1 MPRYRPDQASCGRQG
16 TFPPKRLLWP
26 SHQAV
31 LFDTRRP
38 CVIKVGEFENA
49 QISAGSSFLWP
60 AGHFPAKK
68 IVVAESPGS
77 FVWYSQTL
85 CYQGRRVRKCPD
97 IGRIKHPVDGR
108 AFYRQKDC
116 CGRVTRQFCLILADL
131 VLSRPA
137 NQKMPWYWPDQASCG
152 KQIGFPAKKVAVAQL
167 TSSFVWYFQTLCD
180 RGKSDR
186 ICPDLR
192 RLKQLI
198 VGGNIFFNFL
208 RNSCFILLV
217 FQNDF
222 TKFYFSFAFI
232 LAFLIFLNRGISF
245 LWLSSWFFLQHY
257 TSGWSPSNL
266 QKIRG
271 LWFLRDLFKK
281 TKVLLAY
288 CSCHWAAFPMVRYE
302 EARTMHHTWC
312 CCLAQWIRWAM
323 VEQCRPTNNNNNN
336 NTNNNKKTKNN

>member
-1 MPRYRPDQASCGRQG
+1 M
-16 TFPPKRLLWP
+16 
-26 SHQAV
+26 
-31 LFDTRRP
+31 
-38 CVIKVGEFENA
+38 
-49 QISAGSSFLWP
+49 
-60 AGHFPAKK
+60 
-68 IVVAESPGS
+68 
-77 FVWYSQTL
+77 
-85 CYQGRRVRKCPD
+85 
-97 IGRIKHPVDGR
+97 DGR
-108 AFYRQKDC
+108 ALFRQKDC

-131 VLSRPA
+131 VLSRSA
-137 NQKMPWYWPDQASCG
+137 SSKMPRYRPDQATCG
-152 KQIGFPAKKVAVAQL
+152 RQGSFPPNQLLWPSHQAVLFDTRRPCVIKVGKSENALISAGSSILWTAGHFPAKKVAVAQL

-232 LAFLIFLNRGISF
+232 LAFPIFFKRGSSF
-245 LWLSSWFFLQHY
+245 LTLSSWFFLQHY

-271 LWFLRDLFKK
+271 LWFLRALSK
-281 TKVLLAY
+281 
-288 CSCHWAAFPMVRYE
+288 
-302 EARTMHHTWC
+302 
-312 CCLAQWIRWAM
+312 
-323 VEQCRPTNNNNNN
+323 
-336 NTNNNKKTKNN
+336 NKDKSF